1 MPAYFITHFGL
12 AAVTVTLEEGSGS
25 GSGSGLQETA
35 QPILDESHLEPK
47 TNDKHHC
54 TMPTISAT
62 CGLTFPGNIG
72 IQE

>member
-12 AAVTVTLEEGSGS
+12 AAEAVTLEEGS

-35 QPILDESHLEPK
+35 QPILDESHLQPK
-47 TNDKHHC
+47 TNDNHHC

-62 CGLTFPGNIG
+62 CGVTFPGNIG